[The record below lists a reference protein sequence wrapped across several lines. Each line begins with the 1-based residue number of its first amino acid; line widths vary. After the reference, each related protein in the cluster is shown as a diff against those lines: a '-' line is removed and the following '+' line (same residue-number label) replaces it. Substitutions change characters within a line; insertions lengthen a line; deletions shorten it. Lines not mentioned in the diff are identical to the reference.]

1 MTAPHGQVGVAGG
14 ILVIGALIL
23 GGSFFLPTGGG
34 YAQVGPGVVPRVVG
48 IGLIIIGA
56 FLLREAFTGGFRGV
70 DEEAEAKL
78 PMDWPAFAWVSA
90 GIIGYGLLVE
100 PAGFVIASTLL
111 FVLVA
116 RGFNSRRWLLNAVT
130 GLVLAIVVFAI
141 FNYGLG
147 LTLPAGVIAP
157 LLK

>member
-1 MTAPHGQVGVAGG
+1 VRAHRGQVAVAGG
-14 ILVIGALIL
+14 VLAIGALIL
-23 GGSFFLPTGGG
+23 GGSFYLPTGGG

-48 IGLIIIGA
+48 IGLMLLGVV
-56 FLLREAFTGGFRGV
+56 LLREAFGGGFSGV

-78 PMDWPAFAWVSA
+78 PMDWVAFAWVSA

-100 PAGFVIASTLL
+100 RAGFVIASTLL
-111 FVLVA
+111 FALVA
-116 RGFNSRRWLLNAVT
+116 RGFNSRRWLSNAVM
-130 GLVLAIVVFAI
+130 GLVLAIIVFAI